1 MKIVFLVSGNGDNF
15 VLKALYQLQLFDI
28 TVIGYDKNCTGL
40 TFAKKNKLNTY
51 IVNQGNNREELT
63 TNIIYAIKNV
73 KPDVVILLFHRL
85 LGSRY
90 FQEIKIPTIN
100 IHPSLLP
107 SFSGFKAIDRAIGH
121 GVKLTGVTV
130 HFVDESEDGGPIII
144 QAIQPINQNI
154 SSYSELL
161 ADLNKLYFSCTL
173 QTLFWLNENRID
185 INEGKTTIK
194 NVCFEE
200 KIFYPNLEKEVIKLI
215 KKVTTL

>member
-15 VLKALYQLQLFDI
+15 VLKALYNLQLFDI

-40 TFAKKNKLNTY
+40 TFAKKNKLNTT

-63 TNIIYAIKNV
+63 TNIINAIKNV

-85 LGSRY
+85 LGSAY

-194 NVCFEE
+194 NACFEE
-200 KIFYPNLEKEVIKLI
+200 KIFYPNLEKDVIKLI